1 MIRCQVIGK
10 IWATQKRPELQPYS
24 LMLLKSLGDEKKEKN
39 LLVAANAIHA
49 KEGEIVFVA
58 VGSGARNALGNQEL
72 PIEAAIVAIEDQEVE
87 E

>member
-10 IWATQKRPELQPYS
+10 IWATQKHPELETYS
-24 LMLLKSLGDEKKEKN
+24 LMLLKPLSDEKKEKN
-39 LLVAANAIHA
+39 LLVAANIIHA
-49 KEGEIVFVA
+49 KEGETVFVA